1 MSFRIFLVMSY
12 MPDPRENRGVSAGCG
27 TYVCANLAYL
37 NNLMLFTG
45 AEIYLAKHG
54 LSVA

>member
-1 MSFRIFLVMSY
+1 MSY